1 MKIEIYQ
8 REQIVSKLKRL
19 TKFFI
24 NYAKLLY
31 ILSFIEFKELKEAF
45 KKMVERR
52 YLTPVKIT
60 DSKSAQDKASEAEQ
74 RELAKV
80 TNFIP
85 TKKQMAE
92 VKAKL
97 AAVTDDDNVTTG
109 SVRIKVI

>member
-1 MKIEIYQ
+1 M
-8 REQIVSKLKRL
+8 
-19 TKFFI
+19 T
-24 NYAKLLY
+24 
-31 ILSFIEFKELKEAF
+31 F
-45 KKMVERR
+45 KKIVERR
-52 YLTPVKIT
+52 YLTPVRVA

-97 AAVTDDDNVTTG
+97 AAATDDDNVASG
-109 SVRIKVI
+109 LVLRVKLIR